1 MAKKTEAGKGAALRD
16 TGRKWL
22 ERIKAAEADERTF
35 LDDAAVA
42 TAVYRGKGAPKTDG
56 SSDTAPF
63 DFNILFSNVETIVP
77 AVINSAPAPDIR
89 RRFGADD
96 PVARDFAQLL
106 ERAISVQIDDSR
118 LQSELEAMA
127 QDGFLAGRGVVRL
140 RFMSDFIGGETT
152 DEELKGIADDDDSD
166 AGADDADR
174 GDHDAGNNAGGSGDG
189 GAIGAAGATG
199 NDAGGEHLANERIV
213 FEAVSWRDYRHGK
226 AKRWDQ
232 RPWEAFRHSI
242 ASDDY
247 DRFVDGALVALQ
259 ADDSG
264 DRDDSDHEVWEVW
277 DRKSRAVLFIGAGD
291 GKVLKKVAD
300 PLGWSGFFPTAT
312 PVQPIEV
319 NGNLEPVNPFSIYRR
334 LADELDT
341 TTKRIRVITRQLKV
355 KGWYGVSPTDVQAVL
370 EADDNEFVPVADAE
384 VWAKNGGLQA
394 AVLFWP
400 VERLIVVLAQLY
412 GLRDQTK
419 QAIYEITGISDIVRG
434 ASNAA
439 ETYGA
444 QQIKSQWG
452 SLRIH
457 KMQRMIERAS
467 RDLFVMMAEV
477 IPAKFS
483 PETLQ
488 KMTDVQL
495 LPSAQ
500 DLTPVAPKPPPQGL
514 PPEAVA
520 QAQQAAAQEASQ
532 AEAAR
537 QKKLQHLAAL
547 NGLMHE
553 RVTAGYRID
562 VETDSTVRADVSRK
576 KQEAT
581 EFMSASSA
589 FFASVGPLVQQGVM
603 PANAA
608 ITIYGSFA
616 RLFNLGKAIEDV
628 LDDLIAKVQQ
638 GGGVPPQ
645 QDGQADAAAAAEKR
659 RQEAAQ
665 FDQQIKLQNAEVERQ
680 IKRENASL
688 DLQIKNA
695 ELQIKT
701 SQLTAVQRQLQMQQ
715 VGLAG

>member
-22 ERIKAAEADERTF
+22 ERIKAAEADEKTF

-140 RFMSDFIGGETT
+140 RFMSDFVGGETT
-152 DEELKGIADDDDSD
+152 DEELKRIAEDNDSD
-166 AGADDADR
+166 ASADDADR
-174 GDHDAGNNAGGSGDG
+174 GDHDAGNN
-189 GAIGAAGATG
+189 
-199 NDAGGEHLANERIV
+199 AGGEHLANERIV

-259 ADDSG
+259 ADDSS

-500 DLTPVAPKPPPQGL
+500 DLTPVAPKPLPQGL